1 MKNVQVSDKFFSPYI
16 SEEEIIKEVKRVASA
31 INSDLEGKSPVFL
44 VILNG
49 SFIFAADL
57 LREISI
63 PCEIKFMRVA
73 SYEGTSSTGNVKE
86 ILGLDESIEG
96 RTVVIVE
103 DIIDSGTTMCEL
115 LKMLRERNPA
125 DIRIASLLVK
135 PKNLKVKLD
144 IDYRCFDIENDFI
157 VGYGL
162 DYNQE
167 GRNLR
172 EIYKITD

>member
-1 MKNVQVSDKFFSPYI
+1 MKSVQVCDKSFSLYL

-31 INSDLEGKSPVFL
+31 INSDLEGECPIFL

-63 PCEIKFMRVA
+63 PCEIQFMRVA
-73 SYEGTSSTGNVKE
+73 SYEGTSSTGKVKE
-86 ILGLDESIEG
+86 ILGLNESIEG

-103 DIIDSGTTMCEL
+103 DIIDSGTTMKEL
-115 LKMLRERNPA
+115 LKMLQERNPT

-135 PKNLKVKLD
+135 PKNMKVELD

-172 EIYKITD
+172 EIYKIID

>member
-96 RTVVIVE
+96 RTVVIVD

-125 DIRIASLLVK
+125 DIRIASLLVN

>member
-135 PKNLKVKLD
+135 PKNLKVELD

>member
-135 PKNLKVKLD
+135 PKNLKVELN

>member
-115 LKMLRERNPA
+115 LKMLRKRNPA

-135 PKNLKVKLD
+135 PKNLKVELD

>member
-1 MKNVQVSDKFFSPYI
+1 MKSVQVCDKSFSLYL

-31 INSDLEGKSPVFL
+31 INSDFEGKCPIFL

-63 PCEIKFMRVA
+63 PCEIQFMRVA
-73 SYEGTSSTGNVKE
+73 SYEGTSSTGKVKE
-86 ILGLDESIEG
+86 ILGLNESIEG

-103 DIIDSGTTMCEL
+103 DIIDSGTTMKEL
-115 LKMLRERNPA
+115 LIMLQERNPA

-135 PKNLKVKLD
+135 PKNMKVELD

-172 EIYKITD
+172 EIYKIID

>member
-1 MKNVQVSDKFFSPYI
+1 MKNVQVSDKSFSLYI
-16 SEEEIIKEVKRVASA
+16 SEEEILKEVKRVATT
-31 INSDLEGKSPVFL
+31 INSDLEGKCPIFL

-86 ILGLDESIEG
+86 ILGLSESIEG
-96 RTVVIVE
+96 RTVVVVE
-103 DIIDSGTTMCEL
+103 DIIDSGTTMKEL
-115 LKMLRERNPA
+115 IKMLGEKNPA
-125 DIRIASLLVK
+125 DIRVASLLVK
-135 PKNLKVKLD
+135 PKNMKVELD

-172 EIYKITD
+172 AIYKIID